1 MKKFLLFISVFFITV
16 LQTSAQCPDYTV
28 KSVTA
33 YRTSN
38 KVAIGKIEVTADYAG
53 SYKVLLYHPDNP
65 SKIFA
70 SWDFEEGEVVYLS
83 TKTDGRISIGSDWG
97 IQIVFGNG
105 VKSCIAFVG
114 TCGEFHDGAFVVKTT
129 KIYSPAGK

>member
-1 MKKFLLFISVFFITV
+1 MKKSLLVLTLFLFTILSAG
-16 LQTSAQCPDYTV
+16 AQCVDYTT
-28 KSVTA
+28 KSVTDF
-33 YRTSN
+33 RTHN
-38 KVAIGKIEVTADYAG
+38 KVALGKIEVTADYAG

-65 SKIFA
+65 DKIFA
-70 SWDFEEGEVVYLS
+70 SWDFETGEVVYLS

-114 TCGEFHDGAFVVKTT
+114 NCGECKDGVFEVKTT
-129 KIYSPAGK
+129 RIYKGK